1 VDTPLRHRRVE
12 REQAEAHQAEQESLR
27 EKLSRLIEREI
38 RSKASILGVFTCE
51 SGIGKGGGH
60 SPKYMSYPPGADVLM
75 DVSGGSDCTSV
86 FRIAKIHSLR

>member
-1 VDTPLRHRRVE
+1 MQHRSAL
-12 REQAEAHQAEQESLR
+12 AEGSGKATENNLLLQIVRIHCKLAVIAE
-27 EKLSRLIEREI
+27 
-38 RSKASILGVFTCE
+38 
-51 SGIGKGGGH
+51 GGGH